1 MSSGSSGKGPV
12 ITPPENGDPILVNIN
27 TNNPSNPTPISQIP
41 VQSKSTK
48 PQTPLNSYK
57 SPEPRRAISPR
68 PVVVEKKENR
78 PDEKVLSKQQ
88 AILNEY
94 SKDSLP
100 SASPPLPSAPPPLP
114 SAPPVLSSELAEQA
128 TIQQGPSFFS
138 RLLASGSSLITTA
151 AAAQE
156 TSGIALWN
164 YFNALAFIILITLIF
179 IGIAYALS
187 GTASIA
193 QVRANWD
200 KYRCDPSV
208 MPFAALY
215 GFNTSDN
222 FNYCLG
228 NIFDTKSLDITGP
241 FSTVLGSFTSLLSM
255 MFNSINSLRVGV
267 ATLGGGINVMF
278 QDFTD
283 RISTFFFQLRISA
296 IRIKALI
303 GRMYAIMF
311 AVMYMG
317 LSGIT
322 GMTSFSNT
330 VLFGFLDTF
339 CFQPDTEIEVIKK
352 GKDKSEKIMIMDVQI
367 GDILLPTYSCVTAKF
382 HFGANGQPMVK
393 LFDKE
398 NNNYVHVSSNHYLAY
413 NGNWIRADK
422 HPDALTEPQPFI
434 GNSLIC
440 LNTSDHVIPIGNY
453 RFRDYDE
460 TEDNNVDEN
469 TMRFIENTINCD
481 KTSQGPSYPF
491 REYYPAIAPST
502 HIKLKNGTTIPIQ
515 DITLGT
521 TLSTGCTVIG
531 KVYREISE
539 YCLMPFGISSSTL
552 VWNKKKI
559 CWERAATM
567 SKLWTTNAKP
577 VVFVSLFVTPS
588 SIIELADGTM
598 IRDSMELCS
607 PDAEL
612 YYAQQLKQLKT

>member
-1 MSSGSSGKGPV
+1 MSSDSFDKGPV
-12 ITPPENGDPILVNIN
+12 KPPPVNGDPESNNENPKPKKGLRAYNI
-27 TNNPSNPTPISQIP
+27 
-41 VQSKSTK
+41 
-48 PQTPLNSYK
+48 YK
-57 SPEPRRAISPR
+57 SQG
-68 PVVVEKKENR
+68 
-78 PDEKVLSKQQ
+78 LQQ
-88 AILNEY
+88 
-94 SKDSLP
+94 SQKGKGT
-100 SASPPLPSAPPPLP
+100 SPPP
-114 SAPPVLSSELAEQA
+114 SAPPVNAVERPAPSAPPVNAEQRPPA
-128 TIQQGPSFFS
+128 PSAPPAGAEPVPIVFNKDGNPQVNEKKLKEVTQAPQESGPSLFS
-138 RLLASGSSLITTA
+138 RLLAPGSSLLTAA

-156 TSGIALWN
+156 PSGIALWN
-164 YFNALAFIILITLIF
+164 YFNALAFIILMTLIF
-179 IGIAYALS
+179 VGIAYALS

-208 MPFAALY
+208 MPFASLY
-215 GFNTSDN
+215 GFNTSEN

-283 RISTFFFQLRISA
+283 RISTFFFQLRLSA

-339 CFQPDTEIEVIKK
+339 CFPPDTEVEIIKNGQPTK
-352 GKDKSEKIMIMDVQI
+352 VLIMDVQI
-367 GDILLPTYSCVTAKF
+367 GDILLPTNSRVTSKF
-382 HFGANGQPMVK
+382 HFGANGQPMVT
-393 LFDKE
+393 LFDKTS
-398 NNNYVHVSSNHYLAY
+398 NKYVNVSSNHYLAY
-413 NGNWIRADK
+413 NGTWIRADK
-422 HPDALTEPQPFI
+422 HPDALCAPQPYV

-440 LNTSDHVIPIGNY
+440 LNTSDHVIPIANY

-469 TMRFIENTINCD
+469 TMRFIENTLNGT
-481 KTSQGPSYPF
+481 KSQKSPQPSYPF

-502 HIKLKNGTTIPIQ
+502 GIKLKDGSIQSIQ

-521 TLSTGCTVIG
+521 KLSTGCTVIG
-531 KVYREISE
+531 KVYREVHE
-539 YCLMPFGISSSTL
+539 YCLMPYGISSSTL
-552 VWNKKKI
+552 VWNKKAI
-559 CWERAATM
+559 RWQRAATL

-577 VVFVSLFVTPS
+577 VIFVSLFVTPS
-588 SIIELADGTM
+588 SMIELADGTV

-607 PDAEL
+607 PDAEM
-612 YYAQQLKQLKT
+612 YYAEQLKQLTT